1 MTSTALSAD
10 LFTLSKK
17 TSVGRLG
24 ELQAAAG
31 AFGAAEL
38 TLRRGFNFNAELGAF
53 AKANANVRK
62 FAAASLGVEAKA
74 GARIQAQAQFPLDFF
89 SECGAVCRLTAAAE
103 AGIYGSLS
111 IGMALEDFRRLYA
124 HDQAGLAMRLG
135 EIFLDEEAARARR
148 AKPKR
153 AKR

>member
-1 MTSTALSAD
+1 MHSDSELDRRNGSDLDSRTAGAQRTRIEEARHRQSDEHRTIGRPL
-10 LFTLSKK
+10 TLSKK

-38 TLRRGFNFNAELGAF
+38 TLRRWFNLNAELGAF
-53 AKANANVRK
+53 AKANAN
-62 FAAASLGVEAKA
+62 
-74 GARIQAQAQFPLDFF
+74 
-89 SECGAVCRLTAAAE
+89 
-103 AGIYGSLS
+103 
-111 IGMALEDFRRLYA
+111 
-124 HDQAGLAMRLG
+124 DQAGLAMRLG
-135 EIFLDEEAARARR
+135 EIFLDEVAARAPR

>member
-1 MTSTALSAD
+1 MTETSTALSAD

-31 AFGAAEL
+31 AFGAAE
-38 TLRRGFNFNAELGAF
+38 
-53 AKANANVRK
+53 
-62 FAAASLGVEAKA
+62 
-74 GARIQAQAQFPLDFF
+74 LDFF

-135 EIFLDEEAARARR
+135 EIFLDEVAARARR